1 MAIVRNRAI
10 DRLRAH
16 RLAGIRV
23 PLEDGLEIADDR
35 PDPLAHATRE
45 SDAER
50 LRRCLGALDLRA
62 QRFITRTFFEGL
74 RYEELAQEETVP
86 LGTVK
91 TVIRR
96 GLMKLRTEWERG
108 ETD

>member
-1 MAIVRNRAI
+1 M
-10 DRLRAH
+10 
-16 RLAGIRV
+16 AGISV
-23 PLEDGLEIADDR
+23 PLEEGFEIADER
-35 PDPLAHATRE
+35 PDPLTHATRE

-50 LRRCLGALDLRA
+50 LRRCLGALDFRA

-96 GLMKLRTEWERG
+96 GLMKLRTEWESG